1 MLYVILAVF
10 IAVLIVAELLYNRF
24 DVCEGLAFAAG
35 LISTVGIIATLIA
48 ILVIAPDVNTEF
60 VIDQKIQLYEQE
72 NAIIEQRIDTVVK
85 EYMAYEKET
94 YADLSTVDPVAKVA
108 LFPELKADTMVQAQ
122 IQTYTRNWEKILSLK
137 EEKVNLLTKRWWLSF
152 GN

>member
-1 MLYVILAVF
+1 MLYVLLAVF
-10 IAVLIVAELLYNRF
+10 IVVLIIAEILVNRF
-24 DVCEGLAFAAG
+24 EVCEGLAFTAGFISLFGIAA
-35 LISTVGIIATLIA
+35 TVIA

-72 NAIIEQRIDTVVK
+72 NAIIEQRIDTVVQ

-94 YADLSTVDPVAKVA
+94 YADLSAVDPVARVA

-122 IQTYTRNWEKILSLK
+122 IQTYTQNWEKILSLK
-137 EEKVNLLTKRWWLSF
+137 EEKVNLITKRWWLSF

>member
-1 MLYVILAVF
+1 MLYVLLAVF
-10 IAVLIVAELLYNRF
+10 IVVLIVADIIVNRF
-24 DVCEGLAFAAG
+24 EGVGFAAVI
-35 LISTVGIIATLIA
+35 ISAFGIVATLIA

-72 NAIIEQRIDTVVK
+72 NAIIEQRIDAVVK

-94 YADLSTVDPVAKVA
+94 YADLSAVDPVAKVA

-137 EEKVNLLTKRWWLSF
+137 EEKVNLITKRWWLSF

>member
-1 MLYVILAVF
+1 MLYVLLAVF
-10 IAVLIVAELLYNRF
+10 IVVLIVAEIIVNRF
-24 DVCEGLAFAAG
+24 EGVGFAAVI
-35 LISTVGIIATLIA
+35 ISVFGSVATLIA

-72 NAIIEQRIDTVVK
+72 NAIIEQRIDAVVK

-94 YADLSTVDPVAKVA
+94 YADLSAVDPVARVA
-108 LFPELKADTMVQAQ
+108 FFPELKADTMVQAQ

-137 EEKVNLLTKRWWLSF
+137 EEKVNLITKRWWLSF

>member
-1 MLYVILAVF
+1 MLYVLLAVF
-10 IAVLIVAELLYNRF
+10 IVVLIVADIIVNRF
-24 DVCEGLAFAAG
+24 EGVGFAAVI
-35 LISTVGIIATLIA
+35 ISAFGIVATLIA

-72 NAIIEQRIDTVVK
+72 NAIIEQRIDAVVK

-94 YADLSTVDPVAKVA
+94 YADLSAVDPVARVA

-137 EEKVNLLTKRWWLSF
+137 EEKVNLITKRWWLSF

>member
-1 MLYVILAVF
+1 MLYVLLAVF
-10 IAVLIVAELLYNRF
+10 IVVLIVADIIVNRF
-24 DVCEGLAFAAG
+24 EGVGFAAVI
-35 LISTVGIIATLIA
+35 ISAFGIVATLIA

-72 NAIIEQRIDTVVK
+72 NAIIEQRIDAVVK

-94 YADLSTVDPVAKVA
+94 YADLSAVDPVAKVA
-108 LFPELKADTMVQAQ
+108 LFPELKVDTMVQAQ

-137 EEKVNLLTKRWWLSF
+137 EEKVNLITKRWWLSF

>member
-1 MLYVILAVF
+1 MLYVLLAVF
-10 IAVLIVAELLYNRF
+10 IVALIVADIIVNRF
-24 DVCEGLAFAAG
+24 EGVGFAAVI
-35 LISTVGIIATLIA
+35 ISSFGIVVTLIA
-48 ILVIAPDVNTEF
+48 ILVIAPYVNTEF

-72 NAIIEQRIDTVVK
+72 NAIIEQRIDAVVK

-94 YADLSTVDPVAKVA
+94 YADLSAVDPVARVA

-137 EEKVNLLTKRWWLSF
+137 EEKVNLITKRWWLSF

>member
-1 MLYVILAVF
+1 MLYVMLAVF

-24 DVCEGLAFAAG
+24 DACEGLAITAG

-48 ILVIAPDVNTEF
+48 ILVITPDVNTEF

-72 NAIIEQRIDTVVK
+72 NAIIEQRIDTVVQ

-94 YADLSTVDPVAKVA
+94 YADLSAVDPVARVA

-122 IQTYTRNWEKILSLK
+122 IQTYTQNWEKIMSLK
-137 EEKVNLLTKRWWLSF
+137 EQKVNLITQRWWLSF

>member
-1 MLYVILAVF
+1 MLYVLLAVF
-10 IAVLIVAELLYNRF
+10 IVVLIGAEILFNRF
-24 DVCEGLAFAAG
+24 EVCEGLAIAAG
-35 LISTVGIIATLIA
+35 IISIFGIVATLIA

-60 VIDQKIQLYEQE
+60 VIDQKIELYEHE
-72 NAIIEQRIDTVVK
+72 NSIIEQRIDTVVK

-94 YADLSTVDPVAKVA
+94 YADLSAVDPVAKVT

-122 IQTYTRNWEKILSLK
+122 IQTYTQNWEKILSLK